1 MREYVIGFKKLSR
14 AVLISLV
21 LPSCTHAAECVQSTP
36 GIDSMELTNI
46 TVDLSAT
53 QSRDFTMLI
62 ADGNDERA
70 AGFQHVCPDVISS
83 TLILFVFPRDYDA
96 AFHMRNVHEPL
107 DIAFLDSSG
116 MIVDIQTMATYFLG
130 ARENPLYSPPL
141 PVRAALEAHVGFF
154 EEQGFVPGVTRIR
167 LPGIE

>member
-21 LPSCTHAAECVQSTP
+21 LPSCAHAAECVDSTP

-46 TVDLSAT
+46 TIDLSAT

-70 AGFQHVCPDVISS
+70 AGFQHRLQLVASS
-83 TLILFVFPRDYDA
+83 RTPSCLER
-96 AFHMRNVHEPL
+96 
-107 DIAFLDSSG
+107 
-116 MIVDIQTMATYFLG
+116 
-130 ARENPLYSPPL
+130 
-141 PVRAALEAHVGFF
+141 RA
-154 EEQGFVPGVTRIR
+154 P
-167 LPGIE
+167 